1 MKNKKET
8 KQVLSHSAFLQN
20 RRAELSTQQIVL
32 MIILIASFIVILF
45 FLFRL
50 GLGEKSEEQL
60 CHNSVLQKASV
71 FSDAPLQCYRNYIC
85 ITKDGS
91 CEELVKPEK
100 IKVKSLDEVYGAL
113 ANEMAD
119 CWWMF
124 GEGKV
129 DYIGKDFTKNNYCS
143 ICSQI
148 YFDDSLESIEGVE
161 DKKIS
166 KDEFYDYL
174 TKNDYS
180 KDQTY
185 SQYLLGTNN
194 LSELKKQ
201 GSFGNI
207 EIGKQYFNV
216 MGITSGVKEI
226 WSTSLG
232 VGAGAYT
239 LVGVIGYL
247 TTPLGWIGGTIIV
260 GTTAIT
266 ASTLAISDL
275 IEPEIGAIVV
285 EGRGINNKF
294 MIPTL
299 QEAESDKFKALN
311 CEEILTYT

>member
-1 MKNKKET
+1 MKNK
-8 KQVLSHSAFLQN
+8 SG
-20 RRAELSTQQIVL
+20 ELSTQQIVL
-32 MIILIASFIVILF
+32 IIILIASFIVILF

-71 FSDAPLQCYRNYIC
+71 FSDAPLQCYRNYVC

-91 CEELVKPEK
+91 CEELIKPEK
-100 IKVKSLDEVYGAL
+100 IKVKSLDEVYEAL

-119 CWWMF
+119 CWWTF

-129 DYIGKDFTKNNYCS
+129 EYVGKDFTKNNYCS

-148 YFDDSLESIEGVE
+148 YFDNSLENIEGVE

-166 KDEFYDYL
+166 KDKLYDYL

-180 KDQTY
+180 KEQTY
-185 SQYLLGTNN
+185 SQYLLGTND
-194 LSELKKQ
+194 LSLFKSQ

-216 MGITSGVKEI
+216 MGITSEVENP
-226 WSTSLG
+226 WSASFGAG
-232 VGAGAYT
+232 VGAYT
-239 LVGVIGYL
+239 FIGLLKTFVLSAASGPPGWVVGVVV
-247 TTPLGWIGGTIIV
+247 V
-260 GTTAIT
+260 GTAAIT
-266 ASTLAISDL
+266 AGALEISDL

-294 MIPTL
+294 MSPTL
-299 QEAESDKFKALN
+299 QEAESDKFEALN
-311 CEEILTYT
+311 CEEILTYI